1 MSSLQWQARLCHVSS
16 CNTFMHTVLEK
27 RALSRVMPKC
37 WQNNEHWIRETW
49 CHKFSLAYAVTQP
62 IEVLGG
68 LHPLALGS
76 CSRISQIDKPLLK
89 CWLIFNC
96 QSTVSH
102 PVQQNEKQITTFKC
116 IVYDTN
122 DTTGIQPWSSMV
134 SSSVLCPNTSPTC
147 KYHLEPWVI
156 LHLRG
161 RPEPY
166 QMSALDSKAQP
177 RRGSSSNGKLRFGS
191 K

>member
-1 MSSLQWQARLCHVSS
+1 MSGLQWQARLCHVSS
-16 CNTFMHTVLEK
+16 RNTFMHTVLEK

-49 CHKFSLAYAVTQP
+49 CHKFSLACAVTQP

-89 CWLIFNC
+89 CWLIFIC
-96 QSTVSH
+96 QSTVSD

-122 DTTGIQPWSSMV
+122 DTTGIQPWSPMV
-134 SSSVLCPNTSPTC
+134 SSSALCPKTSPTYNTIWNL
-147 KYHLEPWVI
+147 KSYYIFATGKNPTKWVPWI
-156 LHLRG
+156 RKLNPG
-161 RPEPY
+161 E
-166 QMSALDSKAQP
+166 AAQ
-177 RRGSSSNGKLRFGS
+177 NGKLRFGS